1 MGIAFIQD
9 KLEIK
14 FLILYIVSRLT
25 EPVDGAD
32 LQDMT
37 MCDEGIDYFDYAE
50 CLGDLV
56 KTEHLRV
63 TEDGQYVITEKG
75 RRNSGICES
84 SLPYS
89 VRQLSDRHI
98 AAWNKAAVRRQQVQ
112 GRVTPRENGTFTV
125 ELRLRDDVDS
135 LMTLDLMV
143 ADKAD
148 AEALA
153 GAVPE
158 GAGEGIHADR
168 CGASRRIRKK
178 KPPRP
183 GRLFARGV
191 SSVQNYKV
199 LDHTLKR
206 ISA

>member
-14 FLILYIVSRLT
+14 FLILYIASRLT

-50 CLGDLV
+50 CLSDLV

-98 AAWNKAAVRRQQVQ
+98 AAWNKAAGHFADPVLEVRNSLGWEPFEEDWALYAGYV
-112 GRVTPRENGTFTV
+112 GETGETTV

-153 GAVPE
+153 ERFQREPE
-158 GAGEGIHADR
+158 KVYTQIVAA
-168 CGASRRIRKK
+168 
-178 KPPRP
+178 
-183 GRLFARGV
+183 LRG
-191 SSVQNYKV
+191 K
-199 LDHTLKR
+199 
-206 ISA
+206 

>member
-63 TEDGQYVITEKG
+63 TEDGQYIITEKG

-112 GRVTPRENGTFTV
+112 GRVVSVSN
-125 ELRLRDDVDS
+125 
-135 LMTLDLMV
+135 
-143 ADKAD
+143 DKTW
-148 AEALA
+148 
-153 GAVPE
+153 
-158 GAGEGIHADR
+158 
-168 CGASRRIRKK
+168 ASRSDFLNAHI
-178 KPPRP
+178 
-183 GRLFARGV
+183 FCICV
-191 SSVQNYKV
+191 SFPLHAFICQFSSNTA
-199 LDHTLKR
+199 LSLPLPNASPLR
-206 ISA
+206 

>member
-1 MGIAFIQD
+1 MGIGFIQD

-112 GRVTPRENGTFTV
+112 GVP
-125 ELRLRDDVDS
+125 
-135 LMTLDLMV
+135 
-143 ADKAD
+143 KARKK
-148 AEALA
+148 AGFVPT
-153 GAVPE
+153 GAVCRSGTRLPVHSRVSPLE
-158 GAGEGIHADR
+158 GKAVR
-168 CGASRRIRKK
+168 LSRI
-178 KPPRP
+178 
-183 GRLFARGV
+183 
-191 SSVQNYKV
+191 
-199 LDHTLKR
+199 
-206 ISA
+206 

>member
-14 FLILYIVSRLT
+14 FLILYIASRLT
-25 EPVDGAD
+25 EPVDGAE

-50 CLGDLV
+50 CLADLV

-63 TEDGQYVITEKG
+63 LEDGRYMITEKG

-89 VRQLSDRHI
+89 VRQLSDKHI
-98 AAWNKAAVRRQQVQ
+98 AAWNKAALRRQQVQ
-112 GRVTPRENGTFTV
+112 SHVTQRENGTYTV
-125 ELRLRDDVDS
+125 TLRLRDDVDS
-135 LMTLDLMV
+135 LMELELMV
-143 ADKAD
+143 AGKGD

-153 GAVPE
+153 ERFQQEPE
-158 GAGEGIHADR
+158 KVYAQVIGTL
-168 CGASRRIRKK
+168 CGTK
-178 KPPRP
+178 
-183 GRLFARGV
+183 
-191 SSVQNYKV
+191 
-199 LDHTLKR
+199 
-206 ISA
+206 

>member
-84 SLPYS
+84 SLPYAVS
-89 VRQLSDRHI
+89 QLSDRHI

-153 GAVPE
+153 ERFRREPE
-158 GAGEGIHADR
+158 KVYTQIVAA
-168 CGASRRIRKK
+168 
-178 KPPRP
+178 
-183 GRLFARGV
+183 LRG
-191 SSVQNYKV
+191 K
-199 LDHTLKR
+199 
-206 ISA
+206 